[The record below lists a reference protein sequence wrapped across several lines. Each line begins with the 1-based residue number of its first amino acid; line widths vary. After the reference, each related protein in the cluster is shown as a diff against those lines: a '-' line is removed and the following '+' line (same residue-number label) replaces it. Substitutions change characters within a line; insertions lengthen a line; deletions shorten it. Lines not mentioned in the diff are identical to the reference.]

1 MEHLIDALLMLALV
15 LGFVCLG
22 FRQVYRCIVAVA
34 IQGVV
39 TGILLML
46 AHLESLDPLLIGVAV
61 ASILVKGLAVPVLLA
76 RSAQRQQIEQRIEPY
91 LGFNTSMLIGTL
103 GFGGALW
110 LAASLKLPYAISSDL
125 VVPISLATV
134 FIGLVALVSRRKAV
148 TQVVAYLVLDN
159 GIFMFGLVLVPALP
173 VLVEMGVLLDL
184 FAAVFVMGVTIH
196 NINRQFDH
204 IDTSRMSQ
212 LNDLV
217 PGLSWGRWRRR

>member
-1 MEHLIDALLMLALV
+1 
-15 LGFVCLG
+15 
-22 FRQVYRCIVAVA
+22 
-34 IQGVV
+34 
-39 TGILLML
+39 
-46 AHLESLDPLLIGVAV
+46 
-61 ASILVKGLAVPVLLA
+61 
-76 RSAQRQQIEQRIEPY
+76 
-91 LGFNTSMLIGTL
+91 
-103 GFGGALW
+103 
-110 LAASLKLPYAISSDL
+110 
-125 VVPISLATV
+125 V